1 MQPLTI
7 VAVPIEPPLLMR
19 KFALVGLALLA
30 FFALVVWST
39 WHFWLGPR
47 VQVET
52 RVGPR
57 GTFVLMRTEG
67 GVLGVAALKRTERV
81 TRSETLL
88 VAGVSLGTTVSTI
101 EVPVV
106 YQYEIALA
114 REWPVL
120 ISGRTCV
127 VQTPPIA
134 LASPVAFDT
143 AGIRMDTRNGWARL
157 NKAEN
162 LETLQ
167 RSLSAALESN
177 AKATANW
184 REATEFGRK
193 TVAEFVAKWF
203 PDPRCRPGS
212 GYAVKVVFPN
222 ESIEDALAGRPTPD

>member
-1 MQPLTI
+1 
-7 VAVPIEPPLLMR
+7 MR
-19 KFALVGLALLA
+19 KFALVAFALLA
-30 FFALVVWST
+30 AFALVVWAA

-47 VQVET
+47 DQVET
-52 RVGPR
+52 RMGPH
-57 GTFVLMRTEG
+57 GIFVLMRTEG
-67 GVLGVAALKRTERV
+67 GVLGVATLKRTELI

-88 VAGVSLGTTVSTI
+88 VAGISLGTTVSTI

-106 YQYEIALA
+106 YKYEIALA

-120 ISGRTCV
+120 ISGKTCV

-143 AGIRMDTRNGWARL
+143 AGIRMSTRNGWARL

-162 LETLQ
+162 LESLQ
-167 RSLSAALESN
+167 RSLSAALESH
-177 AKATANW
+177 ARETANW

-212 GYAVKVVFPN
+212 GYAVKVVFPH
-222 ESIEDALAGRPTPD
+222 ESIEAALAGRPRPD